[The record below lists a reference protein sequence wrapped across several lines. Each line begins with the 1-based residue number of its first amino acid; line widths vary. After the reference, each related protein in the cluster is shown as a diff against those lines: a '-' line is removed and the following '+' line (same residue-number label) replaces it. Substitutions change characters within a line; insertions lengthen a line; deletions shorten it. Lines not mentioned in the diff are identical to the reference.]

1 VSRDERRLTAVPGW
15 LWFLL
20 AAALATQVGLQ
31 SARPGFRARSASDL
45 PPPPAPG
52 VLRLASF
59 GEPAAAARLAMLY
72 VQSFDQRAG
81 NDIPYRTLDY
91 GRLIGWLRA
100 ILDTDPRSSYPLF
113 AAARIYAENPDPRKA
128 RAMLGFIYREFL
140 KDPNRRWRWLAHAAL
155 LAKYRLG
162 DLPLA
167 LRYANAIDRLTTRRD
182 VPLWARQMRIFIL
195 EDMNEIEAAKVILGG
210 LLASGKIKDP
220 AELRFLRQHLDQ
232 LEARGKGRK
241 AHRQAR

>member
-1 VSRDERRLTAVPGW
+1 MIQHS
-15 LWFLL
+15 
-20 AAALATQVGLQ
+20 
-31 SARPGFRARSASDL
+31 
-45 PPPPAPG
+45 PG

-59 GEPAAAARLAMLY
+59 GEPAAASRLAMLY
-72 VQSFDQRAG
+72 LQSFDQRAG
-81 NDIPYRTLDY
+81 NDIPYRDLDY

-100 ILDTDPRSSYPLF
+100 ILDTDPRSAYPLF
-113 AAARIYAENPDPRKA
+113 AAARIYAENPDPSKA
-128 RAMLGFIYREFL
+128 RAMLEFIYREFL

-155 LAKYRLG
+155 LAKYRLH

-167 LRYANAIDRLTTRRD
+167 LRYANAIDRFTTRRD

-220 AELRFLRQHLDQ
+220 AELRFLKRHLHE
-232 LEARGKGRK
+232 LEVRRAGPNGAQKGR
-241 AHRQAR
+241 

>member
-1 VSRDERRLTAVPGW
+1 
-15 LWFLL
+15 
-20 AAALATQVGLQ
+20 
-31 SARPGFRARSASDL
+31 
-45 PPPPAPG
+45 
-52 VLRLASF
+52 
-59 GEPAAAARLAMLY
+59 MLY
-72 VQSFDQRAG
+72 LQSFDQRAG
-81 NDIPYRTLDY
+81 NDIPYRDLDY

-100 ILDTDPRSSYPLF
+100 ILDTDPRSAYPLF

-128 RAMLGFIYREFL
+128 RAMLEFIYREFL

-155 LAKYRLG
+155 LAKYRLH

-167 LRYANAIDRLTTRRD
+167 LRYANAIDRFTTRRD

-220 AELRFLRQHLDQ
+220 AELRFLKRHLHE
-232 LEARGKGRK
+232 LEVRRAGPNGAQKGR
-241 AHRQAR
+241 

>member
-1 VSRDERRLTAVPGW
+1 MPGW
-15 LWFLL
+15 LWLVLAFAL
-20 AAALATQVGLQ
+20 AAQIGWQ
-31 SARPGFRARSASDL
+31 STRPQRGTSASDL

-72 VQSFDQRAG
+72 LQSFDQRAG
-81 NDIPYRTLDY
+81 NELPYRDLDY

-100 ILDTDPRSSYPLF
+100 ILDTDPRSAYPLF
-113 AAARIYAENPDPRKA
+113 AAARIYAENPDPRKV
-128 RAMLGFIYREFL
+128 RAMLEFIYLEFR

-155 LAKYRLG
+155 VAKYRLG

-195 EDMNEIEAAKVILGG
+195 EDMNEIEAAKVVLGG
-210 LLASGKIKDP
+210 LLASGRIRDP
-220 AELRFLRQHLDQ
+220 AELRLLKRQ
-232 LEARGKGRK
+232 LERLEAGSAGAR
-241 AHRQAR
+241 RQGQ

>member
-1 VSRDERRLTAVPGW
+1 MSRDERRLTAVPGW
-15 LWFLL
+15 LWISLALAL
-20 AAALATQVGLQ
+20 AAQVGWQ
-31 SARPGFRARSASDL
+31 SARPRLRTTASDL
-45 PPPPAPG
+45 PPPPASG

-81 NDIPYRTLDY
+81 NDVPYRKLDY
-91 GRLIGWLRA
+91 GRLIGWLQA

-128 RAMLGFIYREFL
+128 RAMLEFIYREFL

-155 LAKYRLG
+155 LAKYRLK

-167 LRYANAIDRLTTRRD
+167 LRYATAVDRLTTAPD
-182 VPLWARQMRIFIL
+182 VPDWAKQMRLFIL
-195 EDMNEIEAAKVILGG
+195 EDMDELQAAKIMLGG
-210 LLASGKIKDP
+210 LLASGQIKDP
-220 AELRFLRQHLDQ
+220 AELRFLKQHLEQ
-232 LEARGKGRK
+232 LEARIKDRN
-241 AHRQAR
+241 AHRQAK